1 MKIVIL
7 KEFVIRYNMDSTGKV
22 MKWAEL
28 IFVFLSLFSI
38 ISTKYQLSTIEIRP
52 DPSGEP
58 AKIFTDEEISK
69 YDGSDV
75 STVKLHTYITAVR
88 DSGDIHVA

>member
-1 MKIVIL
+1 M
-7 KEFVIRYNMDSTGKV
+7 EDTGKI

-28 IFVFLSLFSI
+28 FFLFLSLFLL
-38 ISTKYQLSTIEIRP
+38 ISAKYQMSEIEIRP

-75 STVKLHTYITAVR
+75 SLYKQLSYKMKPHFHINCFP
-88 DSGDIHVA
+88 

>member
-1 MKIVIL
+1 MS
-7 KEFVIRYNMDSTGKV
+7 E
-22 MKWAEL
+22 
-28 IFVFLSLFSI
+28 
-38 ISTKYQLSTIEIRP
+38 IEIRP

-75 STVKLHTYITAVR
+75 SLWKQLYSYKLFPLTVFF
-88 DSGDIHVA
+88 D

>member
-75 STVKLHTYITAVR
+75 STVKLHTQQLFVTVWI
-88 DSGDIHVA
+88 SM

>member
-1 MKIVIL
+1 MS
-7 KEFVIRYNMDSTGKV
+7 E
-22 MKWAEL
+22 
-28 IFVFLSLFSI
+28 
-38 ISTKYQLSTIEIRP
+38 IEIRP

-75 STVKLHTYITAVR
+75 SLYKQLSYKMKPHFHINCFP
-88 DSGDIHVA
+88 